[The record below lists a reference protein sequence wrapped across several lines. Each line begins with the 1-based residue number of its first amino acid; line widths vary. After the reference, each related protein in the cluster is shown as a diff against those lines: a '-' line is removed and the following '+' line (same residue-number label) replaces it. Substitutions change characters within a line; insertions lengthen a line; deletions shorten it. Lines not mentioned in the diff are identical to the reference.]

1 MTIAVLKEISPETRV
16 ALTPETVQKLTQSRV
31 NILVEQ
37 GAGENAHFRDSDY
50 IHSGAAVI
58 TRNEILE
65 KADCILT
72 LTPLAQEEV
81 TRWKGKILIG
91 ALDPYKSKPRIDA
104 LLAAGITSFS
114 LDLLPRTT
122 MAQSMDIL
130 SSMATVSGY
139 RAVLDAA
146 TRLPRFFPM
155 FMSAAGTIKP
165 AMMLILGAG
174 VAGLQAIATARR
186 LGAVVEV
193 FDVRSAVKEEVQ
205 SLGGKFVEVEGARED
220 SAAGGYAIDQ
230 TEEFLQKQR
239 ELIHQRAV
247 RSDVIICTAV
257 IPGRKAPTLL
267 YKRTVEEMK
276 GGSVIIDLAASSG
289 GNCELTKNNEIVI
302 QNRVTIV
309 GKTDYYRTM
318 PIDASYMVGHNF
330 LSFLQLLLDDA
341 GNFNLNWND
350 EIINTSCLTRDG
362 EIINRK
368 INQFF
373 TQYSDK

>member
-1 MTIAVLKEISPETRV
+1 MTIAVLKEILPETRV
-16 ALTPETVQKLTQSRV
+16 ALTPETVHKLTQTRV
-31 NILVEQ
+31 NVIVEQ

-50 IHSGAAVI
+50 IQSGATVV
-58 TRNEILE
+58 TRNDLIE

-72 LTPLAQEEV
+72 LSPMMPEEL
-81 TRWKGKILIG
+81 TRWKGKMLIG
-91 ALDPYKSKPRIDA
+91 ALDPYNSRSQIDA

-122 MAQSMDIL
+122 LAQSMDIL
-130 SSMATVSGY
+130 SSMATISGY

-146 TRLPRFFPM
+146 ARLPRFFPM
-155 FMSAAGTIKP
+155 FMSASGTIKP

-220 SAAGGYAIDQ
+220 SAAGGYAVDQ

-239 ELIHQRAV
+239 ELIHQRAL
-247 RSDVIICTAV
+247 RSDVVICTAM
-257 IPGRKAPTLL
+257 IPGKKAPTLL
-267 YKRTVEEMK
+267 YKRTVEAMK
-276 GGSVIIDLAASSG
+276 GGSVIVDLAASSG
-289 GNCELTKNNEIVI
+289 GNCELTINNDLIVHKGI
-302 QNRVTIV
+302 TII
-309 GKTDYYRTM
+309 GKSDYPRSM
-318 PIDASYMVGHNF
+318 PIDASYMLGHNF
-330 LSFLQLLLDDA
+330 FSFLQLILDDA
-341 GNFNLNWND
+341 GNLNLNWKD

-362 EIINRK
+362 VIVNGK
-368 INQFF
+368 IKQFY
-373 TQYSDK
+373 TQYIDK

>member
-1 MTIAVLKEISPETRV
+1 MTIAVLKEISPENRV

-31 NILVEQ
+31 KILVEQ
-37 GAGENAHFRDSDY
+37 GAGESAHFPDPDY
-50 IHSGAAVI
+50 IHSGAEVV

-65 KADCILT
+65 KAECILS
-72 LTPLAQEEV
+72 LAPMAPEEV
-81 TRWKGKILIG
+81 KRWRGKILIG
-91 ALDPYKSKPRIDA
+91 ALDPYKSVPQTNA

-114 LDLLPRTT
+114 LELVPRTT

-130 SSMATVSGY
+130 SSMATVTGY

-146 TRLPRFFPM
+146 ARLPRFFPM

-205 SLGGKFVEVEGARED
+205 SLGGKFIEVEGARED
-220 SAAGGYAIDQ
+220 SAAGGYAVDQ

-239 ELIHQRAV
+239 DLIHQRAV

-257 IPGRKAPTLL
+257 IPGKKAPTLI
-267 YKRTVEEMK
+267 YKNTVEGMK
-276 GGSVIIDLAASSG
+276 GGSVIIDLAASTG
-289 GNCELTKNNEIVI
+289 GNCELTKNHEVFVHNGI
-302 QNRVTIV
+302 TII
-309 GKTDYYRTM
+309 GKSDYPVSM
-318 PIDASYMVGHNF
+318 PVDASYMLSNNF
-330 LSFLQLLLDDA
+330 LSFIRLILDENGDQK
-341 GNFNLNWND
+341 LNWND
-350 EIINTSCLTRDG
+350 EIIKGSCLTHEG
-362 EIINRK
+362 TILNEK
-368 INQFF
+368 IK
-373 TQYSDK
+373 QYYKQ

>member
-1 MTIAVLKEISPETRV
+1 MTIAVLKEFSPETRV
-16 ALTPETVQKLTQSRV
+16 ALTPEIVQKLTQTSV
-31 NILVEQ
+31 NVLTEQ

-50 IHSGAAVI
+50 TQAGATIVA
-58 TRNEILE
+58 RSEIFE

-72 LTPLAQEEV
+72 LSPLKPEEL
-81 TRWKGKILIG
+81 TRWKGKTLIG
-91 ALDPYKSKPRIDA
+91 ALDPFKSKAQIDA
-104 LLAAGITSFS
+104 LVAGRITSFS
-114 LDLLPRTT
+114 LELLPRTT

-130 SSMATVSGY
+130 SSMATISGY

-205 SLGGKFVEVEGARED
+205 SLGGRFIEVEGARED
-220 SAAGGYAIDQ
+220 SAAGGYAVDQ

-239 ELIHQRAV
+239 ELIHLRAL
-247 RSDVIICTAV
+247 RSDLVICAAT
-257 IPGRKAPTLL
+257 IPGKKAPVLL
-267 YKRTVEEMK
+267 YKSTVEAMK

-289 GNCELTKNNEIVI
+289 GNCELTKDREEIIHHGVTVI
-302 QNRVTIV
+302 
-309 GKTDYYRTM
+309 GKSDYPATM
-318 PIDASYMVGHNF
+318 PIDASYMLSNNF
-330 LSFLQLLLDDA
+330 LSFLRLILDEK
-341 GNFNLNWND
+341 GNQQFNWNE
-350 EIINTSCLTRDG
+350 EIIKGSCLTHEG
-362 EIINRK
+362 ALMNEK
-368 INQFF
+368 MKQFYNQ
-373 TQYSDK
+373 

>member
-16 ALTPETVQKLTQSRV
+16 ALTPETVQKITQNRV

-37 GAGENAHFRDSDY
+37 GAGENAHFRDQDY
-50 IHSGAAVI
+50 IHAGAAVVA
-58 TRNEILE
+58 RKEIME

-72 LTPLAQEEV
+72 LTPIMPEDAAHM
-81 TRWKGKILIG
+81 KGKILIG
-91 ALDPYKSKPRIDA
+91 ALDPYKSKSQIDA
-104 LLAAGITSFS
+104 LLSEGITSFS

-130 SSMATVSGY
+130 SSMATISGY

-146 TRLPRFFPM
+146 SRLPRFFPM
-155 FMSAAGTIKP
+155 FMTAAGTIKP

-205 SLGGKFVEVEGARED
+205 SLGARFVEVEGARED

-239 ELIHQRAV
+239 ELIHQRAL
-247 RSDVIICTAV
+247 RSDIIICTAV
-257 IPGRKAPTLL
+257 IPGKKAPTLL
-267 YKRTVEEMK
+267 YKSTVDGMK
-276 GGSVIIDLAASSG
+276 AGSVIIDMAASTG
-289 GNCELTKNNEIVI
+289 GNCELTKNNSVTIYNGI
-302 QNRVTIV
+302 TIV
-309 GKTDYYRTM
+309 GKSDYHRTM
-318 PIDASYMVGHNF
+318 PIDASYMLGHNF
-330 LSFLQLLLDDA
+330 LSFLQQISDDA
-341 GNFNLNWND
+341 GNLSLNWQD

-362 EIINRK
+362 EIINAK
-368 INQFF
+368 IKKFYTQFI
-373 TQYSDK
+373 DK

>member
-1 MTIAVLKEISPETRV
+1 MTIAVLKEILPENRV
-16 ALTPETVQKLTQSRV
+16 ALTPETVQKLTQTKV

-37 GAGENAHFRDSDY
+37 GAGEQAHFKDPDY
-50 IHSGAAVI
+50 IHSGASVVN
-58 TRNEILE
+58 RNEIFE

-72 LTPLAQEEV
+72 LSSLKPEEIG
-81 TRWKGKILIG
+81 RWKGKLLVG
-91 ALDPYKSKPRIDA
+91 ALDPYKSKLQIDA

-130 SSMATVSGY
+130 SSMATISGY

-193 FDVRSAVKEEVQ
+193 FDVRSAVKEEVL

-220 SAAGGYAIDQ
+220 SAAGGYAVDQ

-239 ELIHQRAV
+239 ELIHQRAL
-247 RSDVIICTAV
+247 RSDVVICAAM
-257 IPGRKAPTLL
+257 IPGKKAPSLL
-267 YKRTVEEMK
+267 YKKTVEGMK

-289 GNCELTKNNEIVI
+289 GNCELTQNNDII
-302 QNRVTIV
+302 LHNGVTIV
-309 GKTDYYRTM
+309 GKSDYHRTM
-318 PIDASYMVGHNF
+318 PVDASYMLGHNF
-330 LSFLQLLLDDA
+330 LSFLQLILDDA
-341 GNFNLNWND
+341 GSVSLNWQD

-362 EIINRK
+362 EIINPK
-368 INQFF
+368 IKQFY
-373 TQYSDK
+373 T